1 MRKPYP
7 TDLSDAEWTRLRSYL
22 PSLKAETRL
31 RTHSLRDV
39 LDAIFYIVRSGC
51 AWRLLP
57 HDFPPWS
64 SVYYH
69 FRRFRLSG
77 LWSLILKG
85 VRADERKRVGKDPQ
99 PTAAIIDSQSV
110 KTTEESAHPSGYD
123 AHKNV
128 KGRKRHLL
136 VDTLGLPL
144 SVYVTS
150 ADVQDRVGARCL
162 LAGLKPFV
170 PRLKKVWA
178 DGAYAGEKL
187 AGWLEE
193 QGGWELEIIARDRE
207 AKGFEMLP
215 KRWIIERSFSWLI
228 RNRRLSKDYERLV
241 QTSETF
247 IEVAMIRLI
256 LRRLT
261 REV

>member
-1 MRKPYP
+1 MRKPYT
-7 TDLSDAEWTRLRSYL
+7 TDLSDAEWNCLRSYL
-22 PSLKAETRL
+22 PTPKAEERL

-77 LWSLILKG
+77 LCSLILE
-85 VRADERKRVGKDPQ
+85 VLRADGRKRAGKDPQ
-99 PTAAIIDSQSV
+99 PTAAIMDSQSV

-128 KGRKRHLL
+128 KGRKRHLV
-136 VDTLGLPL
+136 VDTLGLLL
-144 SVYVTS
+144 SVYVS
-150 ADVQDRVGARCL
+150 PAEVQDRGGAQGL
-162 LAGLKPFV
+162 LAGLKALL
-170 PRLKKVWA
+170 PRLKKIWA
-178 DGAYAGEKL
+178 DGAYTGEKL
-187 AGWLEE
+187 AGWCKE
-193 QGGWELEIIARDRE
+193 QGGWDLEIVERSAGTE
-207 AKGFEMLP
+207 GFVILP
-215 KRWIIERSFSWLI
+215 HRWIVERTLGRLM

-241 QTSETF
+241 QTSESF

-256 LRRLT
+256 MRRPA
-261 REV
+261 RGV